1 MTEKEPEPEDE
12 DLRRAVNLIGKEAG
26 AAPRKRISGGL
37 VAGLVLG
44 ASLVIFGT
52 FILVTADFGKN
63 ERQPFVQSLNEAENI
78 ACSEF
83 IAVGEVVSVAPS
95 DVADRII
102 VTFAVE
108 DPLKPAAS
116 PAPVELDVLDPGL
129 SDPQSAL
136 QPGDRVLLEVPQRE
150 DFPPAVY
157 RGSYLE
163 SRVAEIEQ
171 YLDEASDTECPP
183 YFQEGGETVEM
194 EGNPND
200 GA

>member
-26 AAPRKRISGGL
+26 TAPRKRLSGG
-37 VAGLVLG
+37 VIAGLLLG
-44 ASLVIFGT
+44 AVLVTFGAL
-52 FILVTADFGKN
+52 ILFTADFGGD
-63 ERQPFVQSLNEAENI
+63 ERQPFVQSLSEAENI

-83 IAVGEVVSVAPS
+83 IAVGEVVSTAPS
-95 DVADRII
+95 DVADRIV

-108 DPLKPAAS
+108 VPLKPAAS
-116 PAPVELDVLDPGL
+116 QATVKLDVLDPGL
-129 SDPQSAL
+129 SDPQSDLRA
-136 QPGDRVLLEVPQRE
+136 GDRVLLEVPQRE

-157 RGSYLE
+157 RGSYLD
-163 SRVAEIEQ
+163 SRVAEIER

-194 EGNPND
+194 EENSND